1 MSLGHLP
8 TYGWVSKHHE
18 QGQWW
23 LLRVSKTEIWL
34 CFVYFYLSNPE
45 HKRILRKAKCQHL
58 LGIHAFARSWQ
69 RLSSRHTCP
78 DKKFEESNHLHSDNS
93 FKGQGMVESSSQLQ
107 GQASWEGWKQSLG
120 SPFNNSIYDSLS
132 LCFSPIGKSVLFFHQ
147 LDIETLNSPLVISS
161 FHPTCTLW

>member
-78 DKKFEESNHLHSDNS
+78 DKKFEESNHLPSDNS

-107 GQASWEGWKQSLG
+107 GQASWEGWKQSLDLHLTIASMTH
-120 SPFNNSIYDSLS
+120 SPSA
-132 LCFSPIGKSVLFFHQ
+132 FHLLANQ
-147 LDIETLNSPLVISS
+147 FSS
-161 FHPTCTLW
+161 FTNWI